1 MLSSSSTATKTTRLQ
16 MESDFASA
24 MPEAPQK
31 SLREFLEE
39 AADKTISTVSGS
51 LGEGVEAVPELDALR
66 KLRDDDSCSNEALSL
81 GIYELMIER
90 GMTYDED
97 PEHGTLTPTDF
108 DIQSN
113 LDVPEVKAEF
123 LYLYKYGMNLIA
135 RGLVSTEGIKDVVE
149 KRLIART
156 GKSPKDFDAWLG
168 F

>member
-1 MLSSSSTATKTTRLQ
+1 

-24 MPEAPQK
+24 MPEAPK
-31 SLREFLEE
+31 KTLREFLEE

-51 LGEGVEAVPELDALR
+51 LGDGVEAVPELDALR
-66 KLRDDDSCSNEALSL
+66 KLRADDSSSDEDLSL

-97 PEHGTLTPTDF
+97 PDNGTLTPTDF
-108 DIQSN
+108 DIQAN

-135 RGLVSTEGIKDVVE
+135 KGLVSTEGIKGVVE

-156 GKSPKDFDAWLG
+156 GKTPEDFDAWLG

>member
-1 MLSSSSTATKTTRLQ
+1 

-24 MPEAPQK
+24 MPEAPKK

-39 AADKTISTVSGS
+39 AADKTISTVAGS

-66 KLRDDDSCSNEALSL
+66 KLRESDSASDEDLSL

-97 PEHGTLTPTDF
+97 ADNGTLTPTDF
-108 DIQSN
+108 DIKAN
-113 LDVPEVKAEF
+113 LDVPEVKEEF
-123 LYLYKYGMNLIA
+123 SYLYKYGISLISK
-135 RGLVSTEGIKDVVE
+135 GLASTEGIKGIVE

-156 GKSPKDFDAWLG
+156 GKTPEEFDAWLG

>member
-1 MLSSSSTATKTTRLQ
+1 

-51 LGEGVEAVPELDALR
+51 LGDGVEAVPELEALR
-66 KLRDDDSCSNEALSL
+66 KVRADDSASDEALSL

-97 PEHGTLTPTDF
+97 PDNGTLTPTDF
-108 DIQSN
+108 DIKAN
-113 LDVPEVKAEF
+113 LDVPEVKEEF
-123 LYLYKYGMNLIA
+123 SYLYRYGMSLISK
-135 RGLVSTEGIKDVVE
+135 GLASTDGIKDIVE

-156 GKSPKDFDAWLG
+156 GKTPEEFDAWLG